1 MSWLNKGMLKCQSI
15 LGLLGL
21 TTGSWTENSSW
32 MPMSLLCTECD
43 VSCLVKGQSAPIFRL
58 ALKGNIFF
66 SDLLLSLSLTFNE
79 TKLKSCYHSWLLS
92 NAHRNIG
99 LVVAALQQQRCM
111 CGQTHLWATAVEQRG
126 SHPSSMHCTRLM
138 CLSCLAPLEML
149 QAAASYPAGLSL
161 LIIPCM
167 HFNHEQFPLLL

>member
-1 MSWLNKGMLKCQSI
+1 MSWLIKGMLKCQSI

-43 VSCLVKGQSAPIFRL
+43 VSCLVKGRYAPIFRL

-66 SDLLLSLSLTFNE
+66 SDLFLSLSLTFNE
-79 TKLKSCYHSWLLS
+79 TKLKSCDHHSWLLS

-111 CGQTHLWATAVEQRG
+111 CGQTHTCEQQQSSNAAVIHHPCTAHAWCVSAVKRH
-126 SHPSSMHCTRLM
+126 SKC
-138 CLSCLAPLEML
+138 
-149 QAAASYPAGLSL
+149 YKL
-161 LIIPCM
+161 LR
-167 HFNHEQFPLLL
+167 HTQLD